1 MTLGREDAPAP
12 APGRQGPGEGGLQG
26 SKSVWG
32 HGNKTTLSIVHQTG
46 PESLARRN
54 SLMCSEQTNPST
66 APVLPGQKEPE
77 TPVTD
82 AFSVFLTTFL
92 GKRIMSPI

>member
-1 MTLGREDAPAP
+1 
-12 APGRQGPGEGGLQG
+12 
-26 SKSVWG
+26 
-32 HGNKTTLSIVHQTG
+32 
-46 PESLARRN
+46 
-54 SLMCSEQTNPST
+54 MCSEQTNPST

-92 GKRIMSPI
+92 GKCIMSPI